1 MLLKNPV
8 LLLEDVKKEILEYC
22 VEPRSRTEI
31 LEHLQVEITP
41 EHYSKYIKPLIDQR
55 FIVSDILV
63 IRSANRQK
71 FSITQKGL
79 NYLKAIA

>member
-1 MLLKNPV
+1 MILKNSV
-8 LLLEDVKKEILEYC
+8 LLLEDVKKEIMEYC
-22 VEPRSRTEI
+22 VEPRGRGEI
-31 LEHLQVEITP
+31 LEYLQVEITP
-41 EHYSKYIKPLIDQR
+41 ENYSKYIKPLIDQR
-55 FIVSDILV
+55 YIISDILV

>member
-22 VEPRSRTEI
+22 VAPRGRGEI
-31 LEHLQVEITP
+31 LEHLQVEVTP
-41 EHYSKYIKPLIDQR
+41 ENYSKYLKPLIDQR

-71 FSITQKGL
+71 FSVTQKGL